1 MKSEI
6 IKLLSDKKYDALMK
20 LPLSNGRLLS
30 ALTSLTYD
38 RKNIISCRAIEAF
51 GIVSKEI
58 AKTKPEIVRNAV
70 GRLLW
75 MIRDESGGIGWSSPE
90 MLGEIVRNNPEL
102 FSDAAPVIMSF
113 LDEEMLASGVL
124 IAAGRIGE
132 VNAELISHAVPLIV
146 SYLQNPE
153 PSLRGI
159 AAWALGRMRVL
170 EAESELE
177 KLRNDSS
184 RIAIYEEGEMKE
196 KTIGQIAEEALER
209 INSADNIPHK
219 TQSN

>member
-1 MKSEI
+1 
-6 IKLLSDKKYDALMK
+6 MK

-30 ALTSLTYD
+30 SLISLTYD
-38 RKNIISCRAIEAF
+38 RKSIISYRAIEAF

-102 FSDAAPVIMSF
+102 FSDVAPVIMSF

-132 VNAELISHAVPLIV
+132 VNPELVAHSIPLIL
-146 SYLQNPE
+146 SYLHNPA

-159 AAWALGRMRVL
+159 AAWALGMMRASQ
-170 EAESELE
+170 AEPELE
-177 KLRNDSS
+177 KLKNDDSL
-184 RIAIYEEGEMKE
+184 IAIYEDGELKE
-196 KTIGQIAEEALER
+196 KTIGQIAEEAILS
-209 INSADNIPHK
+209 ISASGFRLH
-219 TQSN
+219 T

>member
-6 IKLLSDKKYDALMK
+6 IKLLADKKYDDLMK
-20 LPLSNGRLLS
+20 LPLTNSRLLS
-30 ALTSLTYD
+30 MLISLTYD
-38 RKNIISCRAIEAF
+38 RKSIISYRAIEAF

-58 AKTKPEIVRNAV
+58 AKTKPELVRNAV

-102 FSDAAPVIMSF
+102 FSDVAPVIMSF

-132 VNAELISHAVPLIV
+132 VNPELVAHAIPLIL
-146 SYLQNPE
+146 SYLHNPE
-153 PSLRGI
+153 PLLRGI

-177 KLRNDSS
+177 KLKNDDS
-184 RIAIYEEGEMKE
+184 RIAIYEEGELKE
-196 KTIGQIAEEALER
+196 KTIGQIAEEA
-209 INSADNIPHK
+209 ICYISA
-219 TQSN
+219 

>member
-6 IKLLSDKKYDALMK
+6 IKLLADKKYDDLMK
-20 LPLSNGRLLS
+20 LPLTNSRLLS
-30 ALTSLTYD
+30 MLISLTYD
-38 RKNIISCRAIEAF
+38 RKSIISYRAIEAF

-58 AKTKPEIVRNAV
+58 AKTKPELVRNAV

-102 FSDAAPVIMSF
+102 FSDVAPVIMSF

-132 VNAELISHAVPLIV
+132 VNPELIAHAIPLIL

-153 PSLRGI
+153 PLLRGL
-159 AAWALGRMRVL
+159 AAWALGRMRASQ
-170 EAESELE
+170 AEPELE
-177 KLRNDSS
+177 KLKNDSS
-184 RIAIYEEGEMKE
+184 LIAIYEDGELKE
-196 KTIGQIAEEALER
+196 KTVGQLAEDAILS
-209 INSADNIPHK
+209 ISASAPRLH
-219 TQSN
+219 T

>member
-6 IKLLSDKKYDALMK
+6 VKLLTDKKYDALMK
-20 LPLSNGRLLS
+20 VPLSNGRLLS
-30 ALTSLTYD
+30 TLVSLTYD
-38 RKNIISCRAIEAF
+38 RKNVISYRAIEAF

-58 AKTKPEIVRNAV
+58 AKTKPELVRNAV

-102 FSDAAPVIMSF
+102 FSDVAPVIMSF

-132 VNAELISHAVPLIV
+132 VNPELVAHAIPLILSV
-146 SYLQNPE
+146 SSQ
-153 PSLRGI
+153 SRTT
-159 AAWALGRMRVL
+159 AQRALLHGR
-170 EAESELE
+170 
-177 KLRNDSS
+177 
-184 RIAIYEEGEMKE
+184 
-196 KTIGQIAEEALER
+196 
-209 INSADNIPHK
+209 SAG
-219 TQSN
+219 

>member
-1 MKSEI
+1 MCRQFLKSEI
-6 IKLLSDKKYDALMK
+6 IKLLSDKKYGALMK

-30 ALTSLTYD
+30 TLISLTYD
-38 RKNIISCRAIEAF
+38 RKSIISCRAIEAF

-58 AKTKPEIVRNAV
+58 AKTKPEIVRNAA

-102 FSDAAPVIMSF
+102 FSDVAPVIMSF

-132 VNAELISHAVPLIV
+132 VNAELIAHAIPLIL

-153 PSLRGI
+153 PLLRGL
-159 AAWALGRMRVL
+159 AAWALGRMRASQT
-170 EAESELE
+170 EPELE
-177 KLRNDSS
+177 KLKNDD
-184 RIAIYEEGEMKE
+184 RLIAIYEDGELKE
-196 KTIGQIAEEALER
+196 KTIGQIAQEAILSISE
-209 INSADNIPHK
+209 
-219 TQSN
+219 

>member
-6 IKLLSDKKYDALMK
+6 VKLLTDKKYDALMK
-20 LPLSNGRLLS
+20 VPLGNGRLLS
-30 ALTSLTYD
+30 TLVSLTYD
-38 RKNIISCRAIEAF
+38 RKNVISYRAIEAF

-58 AKTKPEIVRNAV
+58 AKTKPELVRNAV

-102 FSDAAPVIMSF
+102 FSDVAPVIMSF

-132 VNAELISHAVPLIV
+132 VNPELIAHAIPLIL

-153 PSLRGI
+153 PLLRGL
-159 AAWALGRMRVL
+159 AAWALGRMRASQ
-170 EAESELE
+170 AEPELE
-177 KLRNDSS
+177 KLKNDSS
-184 RIAIYEEGEMKE
+184 PIAIYEDGELKE
-196 KTIGQIAEEALER
+196 KTIRQIAEEAVCS
-209 INSADNIPHK
+209 ISASGFRQGI
-219 TQSN
+219 

>member
-1 MKSEI
+1 
-6 IKLLSDKKYDALMK
+6 MK
-20 LPLSNGRLLS
+20 LPISNGRLLS
-30 ALTSLTYD
+30 SLISLTYD
-38 RKNIISCRAIEAF
+38 RKSIISYRAIEAF

-58 AKTKPEIVRNAV
+58 AKTKTEIIRTVV

-132 VNAELISHAVPLIV
+132 VKAELVAHAIPLILT
-146 SYLQNPE
+146 YLHNPE
-153 PSLRGI
+153 PKLRGL
-159 AAWALGRMRVL
+159 AAWALGRMR
-170 EAESELE
+170 ASQSESELE
-177 KLRNDSS
+177 KLKNDDS
-184 RIAIYEEGEMKE
+184 RIAIYEDGELKE
-196 KTIGQIAEEALER
+196 KTIGQIAEEAVCS
-209 INSADNIPHK
+209 ISA
-219 TQSN
+219 

>member
-1 MKSEI
+1 
-6 IKLLSDKKYDALMK
+6 MK

-30 ALTSLTYD
+30 SLISLTYD
-38 RKNIISCRAIEAF
+38 RKSIISYRAIEAF

-102 FSDAAPVIMSF
+102 FSDVAPVIMSF

-132 VNAELISHAVPLIV
+132 VNPELIAHAIPLIL

-153 PSLRGI
+153 PLLRGL
-159 AAWALGRMRVL
+159 AAWALGMMRASQ
-170 EAESELE
+170 AEPELE
-177 KLRNDSS
+177 KLKNDDSL
-184 RIAIYEEGEMKE
+184 IAIYEDGELKE
-196 KTIGQIAEEALER
+196 KTIGQIAEEAILS
-209 INSADNIPHK
+209 ISASGFRLH
-219 TQSN
+219 T

>member
-6 IKLLSDKKYDALMK
+6 IKLLSDKKYGALMK
-20 LPLSNGRLLS
+20 LPFANGRLLS
-30 ALTSLTYD
+30 TLISLTYD
-38 RKNIISCRAIEAF
+38 RKSIISYRAIEAF

-58 AKTKPEIVRNAV
+58 AKTKPELVRNAV

-102 FSDAAPVIMSF
+102 FSDVAPVIMSF
-113 LDEEMLASGVL
+113 LDEEMLASGAL

-132 VNAELISHAVPLIV
+132 VNPELVVHATPFII
-146 SYLQNPE
+146 SYLHNPE
-153 PSLRGI
+153 PLLRGI

-177 KLRNDSS
+177 KLKNDDSL
-184 RIAIYEEGEMKE
+184 IAIYEDGELKE
-196 KTIGQIAEEALER
+196 KTIGQIAEEAVCS
-209 INSADNIPHK
+209 ISASGFRQGI
-219 TQSN
+219 

>member
-1 MKSEI
+1 MKNEI

-30 ALTSLTYD
+30 SLISLTYD
-38 RKNIISCRAIEAF
+38 RKSIISCRAIEAF

-58 AKTKPEIVRNAV
+58 AKTKPELVRNAV

-75 MIRDESGGIGWSSPE
+75 MIREESGGIGWSSPE

-102 FSDAAPVIMSF
+102 FSDIAPVIMSF

-132 VNAELISHAVPLIV
+132 VNPELIAHAIPLII
-146 SYLQNPE
+146 SHLQNTE
-153 PSLRGI
+153 PILRGI
-159 AAWALGRMRVL
+159 AAWALGILCVK
-170 EAESELE
+170 EAEAGLKELI
-177 KLRNDSS
+177 NDSS
-184 RIAIYEEGEMKE
+184 KIIIYDKSELYVKTVGEIAMESLARI
-196 KTIGQIAEEALER
+196 R
-209 INSADNIPHK
+209 NI
-219 TQSN
+219 

>member
-1 MKSEI
+1 
-6 IKLLSDKKYDALMK
+6 MK

-30 ALTSLTYD
+30 SLISLTYD
-38 RKNIISCRAIEAF
+38 RKSIISYRAIEAF

-58 AKTKPEIVRNAV
+58 AKTKPELVRNAV

-102 FSDAAPVIMSF
+102 FSDVAPVIMSF

-132 VNAELISHAVPLIV
+132 IKAELVAHAIPLIL

-153 PSLRGI
+153 PLLRGI

-177 KLRNDSS
+177 KLKNDSS
-184 RIAIYEEGEMKE
+184 LIAIYEEGELEE
-196 KTIGQIAEEALER
+196 KTIGQIAEEA
-209 INSADNIPHK
+209 ICYISA
-219 TQSN
+219 

>member
-6 IKLLSDKKYDALMK
+6 VKLLTDKKYDALMK

-30 ALTSLTYD
+30 VLISLTYD
-38 RKNIISCRAIEAF
+38 RKSIISYRAIEAF

-58 AKTKPEIVRNAV
+58 AKTKPEIVRNAA

-90 MLGEIVRNNPEL
+90 LLGEIVRNNPEL
-102 FSDAAPVIMSF
+102 FSDIAPVIMSF

-132 VNAELISHAVPLIV
+132 IKAELIAHAIPLII
-146 SYLQNPE
+146 SHLQNPE
-153 PSLRGI
+153 PILRGL
-159 AAWALGRMRVL
+159 AAWALGRMRTA
-170 EAESELE
+170 EAKAELE
-177 KLRNDSS
+177 KLKNDDSL
-184 RIAIYEEGEMKE
+184 IAIYEDGELKE
-196 KTIGQIAEEALER
+196 KTVGQIAGEAVCSISE
-209 INSADNIPHK
+209 
-219 TQSN
+219 

>member
-6 IKLLSDKKYDALMK
+6 IKLLSDKKYDGLTK
-20 LPLSNGRLLS
+20 LPLSSGRLLS
-30 ALTSLTYD
+30 SLISLTYD
-38 RKNIISCRAIEAF
+38 RKSIISYRAIEAF

-58 AKTKPEIVRNAV
+58 AKTKTEIIRTVV

-132 VNAELISHAVPLIV
+132 VKAELVAHAIPLILT
-146 SYLQNPE
+146 YLHNPA
-153 PSLRGI
+153 SQLRGL
-159 AAWALGRMRVL
+159 AALALGRMKASQ
-170 EAESELE
+170 AESELE
-177 KLRNDSS
+177 KLKNDDS
-184 RIAIYEEGEMKE
+184 RIAIYEDGELKE
-196 KTIGQIAEEALER
+196 KTVGQIAEEAILS
-209 INSADNIPHK
+209 ISA
-219 TQSN
+219 

>member
-1 MKSEI
+1 
-6 IKLLSDKKYDALMK
+6 MK
-20 LPLSNGRLLS
+20 LPLTNSRLLS
-30 ALTSLTYD
+30 MLISLTYD
-38 RKNIISCRAIEAF
+38 RKSIISYRAIEAF

-58 AKTKPEIVRNAV
+58 AKTKPELVRNAV

-102 FSDAAPVIMSF
+102 FSDVAPVIMSF

-132 VNAELISHAVPLIV
+132 VNPELVAHAIPLIL
-146 SYLQNPE
+146 SYLHNPE
-153 PSLRGI
+153 PLLRGI

-177 KLRNDSS
+177 KLKNDDS
-184 RIAIYEEGEMKE
+184 RIAIYEEGELKE
-196 KTIGQIAEEALER
+196 KTIGQIAEEA
-209 INSADNIPHK
+209 ICYISA
-219 TQSN
+219 

>member
-1 MKSEI
+1 
-6 IKLLSDKKYDALMK
+6 MK
-20 LPLSNGRLLS
+20 LPLSNSRLLS
-30 ALTSLTYD
+30 TLISLTYD
-38 RKNIISCRAIEAF
+38 RKSIISYRAIEAF
-51 GIVSKEI
+51 GIVSNEI

-90 MLGEIVRNNPEL
+90 LLGEIVRNSPEL
-102 FSDAAPVIMSF
+102 FSDVAPVIMSF

-132 VNAELISHAVPLIV
+132 ANPELVAHAIPLIL

-159 AAWALGRMRVL
+159 AAWALGRAKVS
-170 EAESELE
+170 EAEDELE
-177 KLRNDSS
+177 KLRNDDNIIS
-184 RIAIYEEGEMKE
+184 IYEEGELKE
-196 KTIGQIAEEALER
+196 KTIGQIAEEAILS
-209 INSADNIPHK
+209 ISASGFRPGI
-219 TQSN
+219 

>member
-6 IKLLSDKKYDALMK
+6 IKLLSDKKYGALMK

-30 ALTSLTYD
+30 SLISLTYD
-38 RKNIISCRAIEAF
+38 RKSIISYRAIEAF

-58 AKTKPEIVRNAV
+58 AKTKPELVRNAV

-102 FSDAAPVIMSF
+102 FSDVAPVIMSF

-132 VNAELISHAVPLIV
+132 VNPELVAHAIPLIL
-146 SYLQNPE
+146 SYLHNPE
-153 PSLRGI
+153 PLLRGI

-177 KLRNDSS
+177 KLKNDDS
-184 RIAIYEEGEMKE
+184 RIAIYEEGELKE
-196 KTIGQIAEEALER
+196 KTIGQIAEEA
-209 INSADNIPHK
+209 ICYISA
-219 TQSN
+219 

>member
-1 MKSEI
+1 
-6 IKLLSDKKYDALMK
+6 MK

-30 ALTSLTYD
+30 SLISLTYD
-38 RKNIISCRAIEAF
+38 RKSIISYRAIEAF

-102 FSDAAPVIMSF
+102 FSDIAPVIMSF

-132 VNAELISHAVPLIV
+132 VNPELIAHAILLIISH
-146 SYLQNPE
+146 LQNPE
-153 PSLRGI
+153 PILRGL

-170 EAESELE
+170 EAESELK
-177 KLRNDSS
+177 KLKEDDSL
-184 RIAIYEEGEMKE
+184 IEIYEEGELKE
-196 KTIGQIAEEALER
+196 KTIGQIAKEAILSISE
-209 INSADNIPHK
+209 
-219 TQSN
+219 

>member
-20 LPLSNGRLLS
+20 LLLSNGRLLS
-30 ALTSLTYD
+30 TLISLTYD
-38 RKNIISCRAIEAF
+38 RKSIISYHAIEAF

-102 FSDAAPVIMSF
+102 FSDVAPVIMSF

-132 VNAELISHAVPLIV
+132 VSPELIAHAIPLIIT
-146 SYLQNPE
+146 YFHNPQPE
-153 PSLRGI
+153 LRGI

-177 KLRNDSS
+177 KLKNDSS
-184 RIAIYEEGEMKE
+184 RIAIYEKGEMKE
-196 KTIGQIAEEALER
+196 KTIGQIAEDALER
-209 INSADNIPHK
+209 INSNK
-219 TQSN
+219 

>member
-1 MKSEI
+1 
-6 IKLLSDKKYDALMK
+6 MK

-30 ALTSLTYD
+30 TLISVTYD
-38 RKNIISCRAIEAF
+38 RKSIISYRAIEAF

-58 AKTKPEIVRNAV
+58 AKTKPELVRNAV

-102 FSDAAPVIMSF
+102 FSDVAPVIMSF

-132 VNAELISHAVPLIV
+132 VNAELISHAVPLII

-177 KLRNDSS
+177 KLRNDIS

-196 KTIGQIAEEALER
+196 KTIGQTAEEALER
-209 INSADNIPHK
+209 INSAGNIPHK
-219 TQSN
+219 ARSD

>member
-6 IKLLSDKKYDALMK
+6 IKLLADKKYDDLMK
-20 LPLSNGRLLS
+20 LPLTNSRLLS
-30 ALTSLTYD
+30 MLISLTYD
-38 RKNIISCRAIEAF
+38 RKSIISYRAIEAF

-58 AKTKPEIVRNAV
+58 AKTKPELVRNAV

-102 FSDAAPVIMSF
+102 FSDVAPVIMSF

-132 VNAELISHAVPLIV
+132 VNPELVAHAIPLIL
-146 SYLQNPE
+146 SYLHNPE
-153 PSLRGI
+153 PLLRGI

-177 KLRNDSS
+177 KLKNDDS

-196 KTIGQIAEEALER
+196 KTIGQIAEEA
-209 INSADNIPHK
+209 ICYISA
-219 TQSN
+219 